1 MRFWDSSALVPL
13 CSIESTSEQM
23 MALLRADPGIAVWWA
38 SLIECWAGIARHGH
52 DSRLTPDEDDK
63 ALGTLNLLKDSWFEV
78 QPSERIRALALRL
91 VRVHAIRAGDA
102 LQLAAALVWIDKA
115 APGELV
121 TLDRRL
127 HAAARLEG
135 FKVLP

>member
-1 MRFWDSSALVPL
+1 MLK
-13 CSIESTSEQM
+13 
-23 MALLRADPGIAVWWA
+23 LLHTDPSVAVWWG
-38 SLIECWAGIARHGH
+38 SVIECSAALARRGREG
-52 DSRLTPDEDDK
+52 RLAADDWDN
-63 ALGTLNLLKDSWFEV
+63 ALARVNVLKDSWFEV
-78 QPSERIRALALRL
+78 QPSERVRALALRL
-91 VRVHAIRAGDA
+91 VRVHAIRASDA

-115 APGELV
+115 APGEFV